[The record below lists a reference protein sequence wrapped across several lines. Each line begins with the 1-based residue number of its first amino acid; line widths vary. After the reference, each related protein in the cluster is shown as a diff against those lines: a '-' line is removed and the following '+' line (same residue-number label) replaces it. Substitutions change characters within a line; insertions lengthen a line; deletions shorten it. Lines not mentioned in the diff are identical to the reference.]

1 MIKNNCPHAGKCG
14 GCQLPNLE
22 YGEQLAFKQAAV
34 IKQIGRFCRV
44 CPIIAMENPYNYRG
58 KVQAAFGFDRAR
70 RVVSGIYQASTHRIL
85 PTDNCLLEDKTA
97 DEIIVSVRKM
107 LPDFGL
113 TAYDERTGRGFL
125 RHVLVR
131 RGFATGEIM
140 VVLVAATPVFTAQK
154 PFAQALAAAYPDIKT
169 IVLNVNDR
177 RTSLVLGEKEKV
189 IYGRGYIED
198 IICGKR
204 FRISPRS
211 FCQVNPVQTE
221 LLYREAIAAAELSGR
236 ETVID
241 AYCGT
246 GTIGIIASDKAAHVI
261 GAELN
266 AAAVRDAA
274 ENARLNKAGNCRFVC
289 ADAGEF
295 MQRYAAEGGR
305 IDVAF
310 LDPPRAGSSVK
321 FLHALAAAAP
331 ERVVYVSCDPE
342 TLSRDLGVLKASG
355 YRALY
360 AQPVDMFPHTRHIE
374 CVVALARRGERG
386 AASKGEMSE

>member
-1 MIKNNCPHAGKCG
+1 MIKNKCPHAGKCG

-22 YGEQLAFKQAAV
+22 YGEQLALKQSTV
-34 IKQIGRFCRV
+34 IKQLGRFCRV
-44 CPIIAMENPYNYRG
+44 RPIIGMENPYHYRG
-58 KVQAAFGFDRAR
+58 KVQAAFGLDRAR
-70 RVVSGIYQASTHRIL
+70 RVISGVYQASTHKIL
-85 PTDNCLLEDKTA
+85 PTDQCLLEDKTA

-140 VVLVAATPVFTAQK
+140 VVLVAAAQVFTAQK
-154 PFAQALAAAYPDIKT
+154 PFAQALVAAYPDIKT
-169 IVLNVNDR
+169 IVLNVNNR
-177 RTSLVLGEKEKV
+177 KTSLVLGEKEKV

-204 FRISPRS
+204 FRISACS
-211 FCQVNPVQTE
+211 FCQVNPIQTE
-221 LLYREAIAAAELSGR
+221 VLYREAIDAAGLTGR

-246 GTIGIIASDKAAHVI
+246 GTIGIIAADRAARVI

-266 AAAVRDAA
+266 SAAVRDAA

-289 ADAGEF
+289 ADAGDF
-295 MQRYAAEGGR
+295 MQKYAADGGR

-321 FLHALAAAAP
+321 FLRSLAAAAP
-331 ERVVYVSCDPE
+331 ERVVYVSCNPE
-342 TLSRDLGVLKASG
+342 TLSRDLRILSGLG

-360 AQPVDMFPHTRHIE
+360 AQPVDMFPHTAHIE
-374 CVVALARRGERG
+374 CVVSLVRKAPRGE
-386 AASKGEMSE
+386 KPKE